1 MVVVPRTTLTRV
13 VVEWMQIAGAFS
25 LNALIVC
32 PVHGHG
38 HHHHYV
44 LLSIYVGITNDK
56 GALFPPTTCLSTLV
70 TFAPLVV
77 PSRPEVRV
85 CPTTRRTGMAS
96 KGAYS

>member
-44 LLSIYVGITNDK
+44 LLSIYVGITK

-77 PSRPEVRV
+77 PSRPSRSACVSDDE
-85 CPTTRRTGMAS
+85 TGMAS